1 MHGFENAAV
10 LHGDCEMELLALALD
25 FPAQAARVD
34 VFRDKYFKGDQG
46 IAAVLTRN
54 DFERFDADPVGCENM
69 GQACHEAWPVR
80 AVGRYHV
87 RLSDRGVLI
96 GLGRRGLAYK
106 EGDIVKLI
114 FEAALEPFAEF
125 FDVKVVR

>member
-54 DFERFDADPVGCENM
+54 EFERFDADPVGCETWARPATRP
-69 GQACHEAWPVR
+69 GLSGPL
-80 AVGRYHV
+80 AVTT
-87 RLSDRGVLI
+87 
-96 GLGRRGLAYK
+96 
-106 EGDIVKLI
+106 
-114 FEAALEPFAEF
+114 
-125 FDVKVVR
+125 